1 MKEFDAAALIYTS
14 CREDG
19 SSGTFDKSC
28 FQVRQFATSSLRHK
42 LVKAPVQVFGIEGR
56 YATALYSAAT
66 KENKLDLVQKDLTAL
81 KMYLNMKQCNKLVP
95 AIISTENLKKIIYF
109 LPCHFPA
116 ALVSVAQKMKY
127 NNLVVNLLGALS
139 ENGRIQKLSGVINA
153 FETIMSSH
161 RGEVPCTV
169 TTAKQL
175 DAATLKELQAALQLF
190 LNKKEKLI
198 LETKVDPTIIGGML
212 VNIGDKF
219 VDMSMSTKIRTYT
232 NLIKQAV

>member
-1 MKEFDAAALIYTS
+1 MNLPVNIT
-14 CREDG
+14 
-19 SSGTFDKSC
+19 
-28 FQVRQFATSSLRHK
+28 QVRQFATSSLRHK

-81 KMYLNMKQCNKLVP
+81 KYDILLL
-95 AIISTENLKKIIYF
+95 IS
-109 LPCHFPA
+109 
-116 ALVSVAQKMKY
+116 
-127 NNLVVNLLGALS
+127 GALS

-169 TTAKQL
+169 TTAK
-175 DAATLKELQAALQLF
+175 
-190 LNKKEKLI
+190 
-198 LETKVDPTIIGGML
+198 VDPTIIGGML

>member
-1 MKEFDAAALIYTS
+1 MAHLGHLT
-14 CREDG
+14 
-19 SSGTFDKSC
+19 
-28 FQVRQFATSSLRHK
+28 VRQFATSSLRHK

-81 KMYLNMKQCNKLVP
+81 KVNP
-95 AIISTENLKKIIYF
+95 IISFNLYVRKKIIYF

>member
-1 MKEFDAAALIYTS
+1 
-14 CREDG
+14 
-19 SSGTFDKSC
+19 
-28 FQVRQFATSSLRHK
+28 
-42 LVKAPVQVFGIEGR
+42 
-56 YATALYSAAT
+56 
-66 KENKLDLVQKDLTAL
+66 
-81 KMYLNMKQCNKLVP
+81 
-95 AIISTENLKKIIYF
+95 
-109 LPCHFPA
+109 
-116 ALVSVAQKMKY
+116 MKY

>member
-1 MKEFDAAALIYTS
+1 MASLKFV
-14 CREDG
+14 
-19 SSGTFDKSC
+19 
-28 FQVRQFATSSLRHK
+28 QPVRQFATSSLRLK
-42 LVKAPVQVFGIEGR
+42 LVKPPVQVFGIAGR

-81 KMYLNMKQCNKLVP
+81 KGLMAKDVSFAQF
-95 AIISTENLKKIIYF
+95 IENPSLKRKDKET
-109 LPCHFPA
+109 
-116 ALVSVAQKMKY
+116 ALVGVAQKMKY

-139 ENGRIQKLSGVINA
+139 ENGRIQKISGVIDA
-153 FETIMSSH
+153 FEIIMSSH

-169 TTAKQL
+169 TTAKAL

-212 VNIGDKF
+212 VNIGDRF
-219 VDMSMSTKIRTYT
+219 VDMSMATKIRTYT